1 MPLLVRSLVCLFQ
14 TDTNNICWL
23 YKSRTGEVRNLPG
36 KISTGLGFSG
46 SGFTGSVT
54 EECNIQ
60 VRTLREPYFKKTA
73 YKALCMSSKDRW
85 LYSKY
90 RQSKQKI
97 VNKPARVRT
106 NTGEM
111 NLDKPEA
118 EAVTALLGFDPE
130 NFITI
135 QFWLVS
141 YWNDFPHIVLHSPF
155 PSLYT

>member
-1 MPLLVRSLVCLFQ
+1 MHSYVHV
-14 TDTNNICWL
+14 
-23 YKSRTGEVRNLPG
+23 YHG
-36 KISTGLGFSG
+36 
-46 SGFTGSVT
+46 
-54 EECNIQ
+54 
-60 VRTLREPYFKKTA
+60 
-73 YKALCMSSKDRW
+73 W

-141 YWNDFPHIVLHSPF
+141 
-155 PSLYT
+155 